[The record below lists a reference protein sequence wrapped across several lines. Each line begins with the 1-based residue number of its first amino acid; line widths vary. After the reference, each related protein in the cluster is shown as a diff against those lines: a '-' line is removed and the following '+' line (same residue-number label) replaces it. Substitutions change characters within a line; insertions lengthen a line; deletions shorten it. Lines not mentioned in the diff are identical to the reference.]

1 VALALLLAGSAV
13 AQPREV
19 RVGVYANEPKV
30 FVDAAGRPA
39 GILTE
44 LLQEIAQRE
53 GWALSFV
60 PCDWDDC
67 LTALA
72 DGGLDLMPDVAYTS
86 ERDQRFD
93 FHPTPAMFSW
103 SQLYRQRDVPIN
115 SIFDLGGR
123 RVALLQGSIQ
133 ADLFTELTASFGV
146 QPELLPAATLD
157 EAFAMVRAGRADA
170 TIANHYFGS
179 LHAPRY
185 GLVETA
191 IVFQPARLFY
201 ATGAGRNADLLQA
214 IDSRLLAWRDRP
226 QSPYYAIMKR
236 WAAPQPEAA
245 VPRVFWWGLAGVAT
259 LLLASLLLAAL
270 LRRQVLA
277 GSRHLTAANEE
288 VERFKTIFDNA
299 SFGAW
304 ISDLAGHI
312 VYVNAYAAALHG
324 RTVAELMGQP
334 SASLYEP
341 EQLDE
346 AMDFWR
352 GVREGRESPAREL
365 WHVARGGREFAM
377 LTSGLLL
384 RDAAGQPALLACTA
398 VDISDRKQAEARI
411 RQLAFYDVLTG
422 LPNRRLLL
430 DHLQQALAGSAR
442 RGTSGALLFIDLDQF
457 KTINDTLGHDMG
469 DQLLKEVANRIRLQL
484 RVGDTVA
491 RLGGDE
497 FVVLI
502 EELSEVPEIAASQAE
517 QVGQKLMAALNRPYR
532 LAGSEHHSTPSVG
545 VTLFTAGQGSVED
558 LLKQA
563 DMAMYQAKAAGRNSL
578 RFFDPQMQTVVAA
591 RAALQGD
598 LHQALQSQQ
607 LLIHIQPQLDQSGW
621 VIGAEALLR
630 WQHPQ
635 RGLVSPAEFIPVA
648 EDSGLIHPIG
658 QWVLEAACRQL
669 VDWAGRPALR
679 NLSLAVN
686 VSVQQFRHP
695 EFVQRVLEV
704 LEYSG
709 VDRHKLKL
717 EITESLLMH
726 DVEDVIAK
734 MVTLR
739 AHGVRF
745 SLDDFGTG
753 YSSLAYLKRL
763 PLDQLKIDASFV
775 RDLLT
780 DPNDA
785 AIVRTIIALARSLG
799 LMAVAEGVETAAQR
813 DALAAEGC
821 TVYQGYLYSR
831 PLPPAAFID
840 YVTATAASAP
850 ALR

>member
-1 VALALLLAGSAV
+1 MAWLLCASA
-13 AQPREV
+13 AAAAPREV
-19 RVGVYANEPKV
+19 RVGVYANAPKV
-30 FVDAAGRPA
+30 FLDAGGQPA
-39 GILTE
+39 GILVD
-44 LLQEIAQRE
+44 LLREIGQQE
-53 GWALSFV
+53 GWSLRYV
-60 PCDWDDC
+60 PCEWDDC
-67 LTALA
+67 LAALA
-72 DGGLDLMPDVAYTS
+72 DGRLDLMPDVAYTA
-86 ERDQRFD
+86 ERDARFD
-93 FHPTPAMFSW
+93 FHPTPAMYSW
-103 SQLYRQRDVPIN
+103 SQLYRRRELPIH
-115 SIFDLGGR
+115 SVFDLAGR

-133 ADLFTELTASFGV
+133 AELFAELTASFGV
-146 QPELLPAATLD
+146 QPELQPAATLD
-157 EAFAMVRAGRADA
+157 EAFAMVRDGRADA

-185 GLVETA
+185 GLIETP
-191 IVFQPARLFY
+191 IVFQPARLHY
-201 ATGAGRNADLLQA
+201 ATGPGRNADLLQA
-214 IDSRLLAWRDRP
+214 IDGQLLAWRDRP

-236 WAAPQPEAA
+236 WAAPQPQPA
-245 VPRVFWWGLAGVAT
+245 VPRLFWWGLAGVAA
-259 LLLASLLLAAL
+259 LLLASLLLAGRQ
-270 LRRQVLA
+270 RRQLHA
-277 GSRHLTAANEE
+277 GSRHLSAAQEE
-288 VERFKTIFDNA
+288 VGRFKAIFDNA
-299 SFGAW
+299 SFAAW
-304 ISDLAGHI
+304 ISDLDGRL
-312 VYVNAYAAALHG
+312 VYLNAHAAALHG
-324 RTVAELMGQP
+324 QGVAELLGQP
-334 SASLYEP
+334 CASLYDP
-341 EQLDE
+341 ARLDE
-346 AMDFWR
+346 AQAFWR
-352 GVREGRESPAREL
+352 NVRAGHESPAQEL
-365 WHVARGGREFAM
+365 WHLARDGREFPM

-384 RDAAGQPALLACTA
+384 RDVAGAPALVACTA

-411 RQLAFYDVLTG
+411 HQLAFYDVLTG
-422 LPNRRLLL
+422 LPNRRLLV

-457 KTINDTLGHDMG
+457 KTINDTLGHGVG
-469 DQLLKEVANRIRLQL
+469 DQLLQEVANRIRLQL

-502 EELSEVPEIAASQAE
+502 EELNEAPEIAASQAE
-517 QVGQKLMAALNRPYR
+517 GVGKKIMAALNRPYQ

-545 VTLFTAGQGSVED
+545 VTLFTAGQGSVEE

-598 LHQALQSQQ
+598 LHAALQAQQ

-621 VIGAEALLR
+621 VIGAEVLLR

-669 VDWAGRPALR
+669 VDWAQQPALR
-679 NLSLAVN
+679 HLYLAVN

-695 EFVQRVLEV
+695 EFVPRVLEV
-704 LEYSG
+704 LAQTG

-734 MVTLR
+734 MAALR

-775 RDLLT
+775 RDILD

-813 DALAAEGC
+813 DTLAAEGC
-821 TVYQGYLYSR
+821 TVYQGYYYSR
-831 PLPPAAFID
+831 PLPPEQFIA
-840 YVTATAASAP
+840 YVRAMGAP
-850 ALR
+850 APMLG